1 MRNSFENMSLQSVD
15 IDRMHISAE
24 KILEQDRVRENNF
37 IEPYG
42 QAAVEADLA
51 EVERLES
58 LFKSKDTKDGVE
70 QKKVADIFEASV
82 LWNGEQSNWLG
93 ENAVTIK
100 TSRYDDYVNGV
111 DAVIEFQGT
120 EPRMASYLGIA
131 ADVTFSTDTTKKFDR
146 LKSQIDKGELAKV
159 KYFHSEHM
167 NIHGQLSKLPAVI
180 LGMDKSMVLELA
192 ELQAEKKFKE
202 LGSHRAQIMI
212 LEQIKAQFTTYSK
225 YADSIGKQDLGD
237 IYRDRLKI
245 VEGLLTEKAD
255 LATQVKY
262 EINDDVHF
270 SIMSFMKRWEKEL
283 SDKSEK
289 TL

>member
-1 MRNSFENMSLQSVD
+1 MTKSFESMSLESVD
-15 IDRMHISAE
+15 VDRMHLRAG
-24 KILEQDRVRENNF
+24 KILDQDRVDENDF

-42 QAAVEADLA
+42 QATIDADLA

-58 LFKSKDTKDGVE
+58 LFNARDTRESKE
-70 QKKVADIFEASV
+70 QKKVADIFEAIV

-93 ENAVTIK
+93 ENAVTVK

-111 DAVIEFQGT
+111 DAVIEFQGN

-146 LKSQIDKGELAKV
+146 LKNQIDKGELAKV

-180 LGMDKSMVLELA
+180 LGMDKSTVLELA

-202 LGSHRAQIMI
+202 LGSHRAQIMM
-212 LEQIKAQFTTYSK
+212 LEQMRAQFTTYSK
-225 YADSIGKQDLGD
+225 YADRIGKQDLGD

-245 VEGLLTEKAD
+245 VEGLLEEKSD
-255 LATQVKY
+255 LANKVKY
-262 EINDDVHF
+262 EINDEVHS
-270 SIMSFMKRWEKEL
+270 SIMSFMKRWEMSMLLE
-283 SDKSEK
+283 SEK
-289 TL
+289 